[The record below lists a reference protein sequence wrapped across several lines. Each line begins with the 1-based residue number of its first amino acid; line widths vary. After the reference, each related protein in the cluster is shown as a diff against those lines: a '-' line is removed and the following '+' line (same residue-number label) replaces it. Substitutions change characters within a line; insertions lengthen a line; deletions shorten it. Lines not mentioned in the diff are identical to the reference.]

1 MFRVKIFTL
10 FALALLAARAGSF
23 EDMVKTYASTPIEY
37 PALKPVTLA
46 MMILESGRGTSGLAK
61 KYKNYAGLKYREQI
75 SNYAYKVRYE
85 ASDGFDDYSAFK
97 TDKDFIHGFWAFL
110 DRLPYK
116 GWRGVAHS
124 PQAFLEKISPVYCPY
139 NKDYASRVLSLLPEA
154 NALLA
159 KYGAGDL
166 GQDPSAPKIQR
177 VALASGVQDLGKPA
191 QDLSGGKD
199 LSAQDPSRAKDSSA
213 GAGSQAGADLSAGA
227 VANQSAQTPPNKA
240 RAQKGGF
247 KFVLLD

>member
-10 FALALLAARAGSF
+10 FALAVLAARAGSF

-177 VALASGVQDLGKPA
+177 VALASGM
-191 QDLSGGKD
+191 
-199 LSAQDPSRAKDSSA
+199 QDPSRAKDSSA

-227 VANQSAQTPPNKA
+227 VANQSAQTPPKA